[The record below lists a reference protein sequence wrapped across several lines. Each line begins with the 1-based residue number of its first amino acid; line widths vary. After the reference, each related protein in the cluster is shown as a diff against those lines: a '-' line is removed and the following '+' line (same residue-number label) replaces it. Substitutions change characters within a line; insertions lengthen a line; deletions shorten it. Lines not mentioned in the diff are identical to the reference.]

1 LKKSGILNP
10 DLAYALAQL
19 GHTDLICIADA
30 GLPIPDS
37 VPRVDLTLVLGVP
50 TIAQVLAALAD
61 ECVFQKK
68 TYAKEADQKNTDFV
82 SQMEKLWPEL
92 PTQKISHEDFKELVS
107 KCRLVIRTGESS
119 PYANAILESG
129 VPF

>member
-1 LKKSGILNP
+1 MKKSGILNP
-10 DLAYALAQL
+10 DLAHALAQL

-30 GLPIPDS
+30 GLPIPDYVS
-37 VPRVDLTLVLGVP
+37 RVDLTLVLGVP
-50 TIAQVLAALAD
+50 TIAQVLTALAD

-68 TYAKEADQKNTDFV
+68 TFANEAVEKNANFV
-82 SQMEKLWPEL
+82 LQMEALWPDL